1 MHFVASFLK
10 EALELGEVQRIL
22 RMVRN
27 MAKHPQKVNRTDY
40 DSIQRE

>member
-1 MHFVASFLK
+1 MHFAAYFLK

-27 MAKHPQKVNRTDY
+27 MEKLPHEVNRADY
-40 DSIQRE
+40 DSLQRE